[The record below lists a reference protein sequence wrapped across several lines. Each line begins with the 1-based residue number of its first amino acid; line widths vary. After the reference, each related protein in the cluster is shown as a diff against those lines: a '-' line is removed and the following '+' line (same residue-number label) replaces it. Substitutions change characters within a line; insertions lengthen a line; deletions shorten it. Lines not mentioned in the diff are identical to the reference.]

1 MWRLSASAQRGWPRA
16 GAPPTLAAHLRPLWQ
31 ECTAG
36 NPRRAGGLWTH
47 LSWRAWSRRLL
58 ALGPP
63 ARRRTI
69 RRRLSTR
76 NRGRRPARKQKT
88 RGHHPARHA
97 PCDTITHLRR
107 AYEAAGAAVL
117 SIDTKKTAWRGHVH
131 RAGTPC
137 TAATVAT
144 FDHEF
149 GAASEG
155 TRMPHG
161 VYDVVHQHAPIHRKA
176 SHDPSAWRCDRGAL
190 WWEHAGRA
198 APPPATR
205 LWVRGDGG
213 GSTSATP
220 SLVQEDLPGLAH
232 RLGLAR
238 RVAHSPP

>member
-1 MWRLSASAQRGWPRA
+1 
-16 GAPPTLAAHLRPLWQ
+16 
-31 ECTAG
+31 
-36 NPRRAGGLWTH
+36 
-47 LSWRAWSRRLL
+47 
-58 ALGPP
+58 
-63 ARRRTI
+63 
-69 RRRLSTR
+69 
-76 NRGRRPARKQKT
+76 
-88 RGHHPARHA
+88 
-97 PCDTITHLRR
+97 
-107 AYEAAGAAVL
+107 VL

-176 SHDPSAWRCDRGAL
+176 RHDPSAWRCDRGAL

-238 RVAHSPP
+238 RVAHAPPYCSQHHPREHRVFPPITRACQGVSGPTVDIARPCSARAQTPTGLRVTVRMRDQGDQTGRTDAAAFTQNMTILFDDHLSKWNYRAVPACT